1 MQSTT
6 LLKVFAGLFSLLAI
20 SNLLKPLTL
29 GADVGFVLF
38 GQRLSG
44 TANMI
49 AGPMFGVYLAV
60 YAFAIVR
67 MRRYAFPLGVVYAAY
82 VLTNLILWT
91 LRMPA
96 DAQPSIAFSLVYSV
110 VAVGVSSGSALLLYR
125 TRAQLH

>member
-1 MQSTT
+1 
-6 LLKVFAGLFSLLAI
+6 
-20 SNLLKPLTL
+20 
-29 GADVGFVLF
+29 
-38 GQRLSG
+38 
-44 TANMI
+44 MI